1 MSREHHAGCIPS
13 LTMSPWLSSAF
24 GVTSFMKT
32 SCLAIAIAC
41 FAITIAIPADY
52 IRADGTE
59 NTVRRGDWMRANG
72 MLACLASGDYETF
85 CGHGPNTLAENV
97 TREKFEELSKEYG
110 PRLRKGF
117 HLDLVGVHGREGR
130 SVVIFWTVFWKGQGR
145 SLLRVSMNFSAGEA
159 LDIEIEE

>member
-1 MSREHHAGCIPS
+1 MKGGRSNKSAQPMPGERHGFRWTPS
-13 LTMSPWLSSAF
+13 ARHGWPHRF

-85 CGHGPNTLAENV
+85 CGHVCSITPVAAAGVNMATELTVAGGQSRPN
-97 TREKFEELSKEYG
+97 
-110 PRLRKGF
+110 
-117 HLDLVGVHGREGR
+117 
-130 SVVIFWTVFWKGQGR
+130 WKLT
-145 SLLRVSMNFSAGEA
+145 SIPVLTSF
-159 LDIEIEE
+159 